1 MAKKKSPKIESYEA
15 ASTELNEIVEALESE
30 EVSIDDLSN
39 KVERATQL
47 LNYCRTKLRST
58 EEQVADTIKDL
69 DL

>member
-1 MAKKKSPKIESYEA
+1 MAKKKKTNIESYEA

-30 EVSIDDLSN
+30 EVSIDDLSD

-58 EEQVADTIKDL
+58 EAQVADTIKDL

>member
-1 MAKKKSPKIESYEA
+1 MAKKKNLNIESYEA
-15 ASTELNEIVEALESE
+15 ASIELNEIVEALESE